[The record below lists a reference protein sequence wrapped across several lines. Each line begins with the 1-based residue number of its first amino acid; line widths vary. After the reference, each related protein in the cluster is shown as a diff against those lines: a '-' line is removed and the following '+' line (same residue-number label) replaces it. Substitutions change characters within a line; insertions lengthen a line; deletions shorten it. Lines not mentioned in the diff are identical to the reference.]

1 MFRYPSQ
8 FIRLKKQQWNKVK
21 LEWEESS
28 TSQVKNQKLI
38 NQTIEK
44 HSFFQ
49 RLKRNHITEDAQNE
63 LDITAFS
70 KRPNSLEEL
79 KQDFLDRIFEF
90 QMKWASST
98 VREKSYID
106 KLFYKDSNVKY
117 FLQRF
122 PDTYLVLYKPI
133 FKLKKAPVEVEIVIV
148 SPTTTWL
155 ITILEGE
162 ENSVFLGSNER
173 FWIERNGK
181 QENRVLSPMIELDR
195 MDGIVRTIYSL
206 YDIELPI
213 RKVILN
219 RTGYFDFPLVPYDV
233 ELVEKRN
240 YEEWFS
246 SLRKM
251 SSPLKHMQLKGAN
264 ALLQYCQTVCVR
276 RMD

>member
-1 MFRYPSQ
+1 MGQLIKLQDYVSRYEVDMFRYPGQ
-8 FIRLKKQQWNKVK
+8 FIRMKKQQWARTKAKKSGSVDN
-21 LEWEESS
+21 L
-28 TSQVKNQKLI
+28 
-38 NQTIEK
+38 K
-44 HSFFQ
+44 HQ
-49 RLKRNHITEDAQNE
+49 
-63 LDITAFS
+63 
-70 KRPNSLEEL
+70 
-79 KQDFLDRIFEF
+79 FLDHILEF

-98 VREKSYID
+98 VREKSYVD
-106 KLFYKDSNVKY
+106 REFYKDPDLKY

-122 PDTYLVLYKPI
+122 PDTYLVLYRPI
-133 FKLKKAPVEVEIVIV
+133 FKLKKAPVEVEIILI

-173 FWIERNGK
+173 FWTEKRGRHEKKI
-181 QENRVLSPMIELDR
+181 LSPMIELDR

-206 YDIELPI
+206 YGIELPI

-219 RTGYFDFPLVPYDV
+219 RTGFVDFPLAPFDV

-240 YEEWFS
+240 YEEWFT
-246 SLRKM
+246 SLRNM
-251 SSPLKHMQLKGAN
+251 SSPLKHMQLKAGN

>member
-1 MFRYPSQ
+1 MGQLIKLQDYISRYEVDMFRYPGQ
-8 FIRLKKQQWNKVK
+8 FIRLKKQQWGKTK
-21 LEWEESS
+21 DKG
-28 TSQVKNQKLI
+28 T
-38 NQTIEK
+38 
-44 HSFFQ
+44 
-49 RLKRNHITEDAQNE
+49 DA
-63 LDITAFS
+63 LDE
-70 KRPNSLEEL
+70 R
-79 KQDFLDRIFEF
+79 KQQFLDHIFEF
-90 QMKWASST
+90 QLKWASST
-98 VREKSYID
+98 IREKSYVD
-106 KLFYKDSNVKY
+106 REFYHDPNLKY

-122 PDTYLVLYKPI
+122 PDTNLVLYRPI
-133 FKLKKAPVEVEIVIV
+133 FKLKNAPVEVEIIII

-173 FWIERNGK
+173 FWTEKRGHHDK
-181 QENRVLSPMIELDR
+181 KVLSPMIELDR

-206 YDIELPI
+206 YRIELPI

-219 RTGYFDFPLVPYDV
+219 RTGYFDFPLVPYDI

-240 YEEWFS
+240 YDEWFT

-251 SSPLKHMQLKGAN
+251 SSPLKHMQLKAGN